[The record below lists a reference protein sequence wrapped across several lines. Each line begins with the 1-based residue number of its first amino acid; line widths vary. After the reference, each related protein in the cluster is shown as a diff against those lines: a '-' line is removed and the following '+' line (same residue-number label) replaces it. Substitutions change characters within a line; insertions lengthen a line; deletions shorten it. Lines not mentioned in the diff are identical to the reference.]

1 MTKQYEW
8 DRKSRSEKLSAV
20 AWPHLTSETTRR
32 EMSEIAHGEKK
43 KPPSPSPLLDH
54 QTRGATSPLDGRA
67 KPMNKK

>member
-20 AWPHLTSETTRR
+20 MYPQLTSETTRR

-43 KPPSPSPLLDH
+43 KPPAPSPLLSNAE
-54 QTRGATSPLDGRA
+54 RGATSPLRWTGQEE
-67 KPMNKK
+67 